1 MKITTYIMFLL
12 SFCISDNLLLAQ
24 NELRSSNYKNKSIIW
39 LEHTALIID
48 HSSKS
53 INELYQ
59 EIDRKGYRT
68 EMGYISEK
76 EVDQLK
82 YSDPEEY
89 DYYKNS
95 GDNYAE
101 KLNYHMLS
109 VVGPYIS
116 FKHDYY
122 YEGGA
127 HPAYGIE
134 FNTYNIETESEVSL
148 LDIFKEDDILNALL
162 NDKFI
167 QQFLSKKDPKN
178 LDELFNNLF
187 ISDYSIGKHILNQ
200 FSFHHIKE
208 DKIAI
213 RIGITHSNEMARG
226 TFAQVGIY
234 LPIPKDLKNLLINSK
249 NEKTLMKNMAV
260 N

>member
-1 MKITTYIMFLL
+1 MKITTYIFILL
-12 SFCISDNLLLAQ
+12 SLSIGTNHLFAQ
-24 NELRSSNYKNKSIIW
+24 NEINSSNYKNKSIIW
-39 LEHTALIID
+39 LEHTALIVD
-48 HSSKS
+48 HTTKS
-53 INELYQ
+53 IKELYK
-59 EIDRKGYRT
+59 EIDREGYRT
-68 EMGYISEK
+68 EMGYISDEK
-76 EVDQLK
+76 VKQLK
-82 YSDPEEY
+82 YSDPDRY
-89 DYYKNS
+89 DYYKTS

-134 FNTYNIETESEVSL
+134 FNTYNMETESEISL
-148 LDIFKEDDILNALL
+148 LDIFEEIDILNALI
-162 NDKFI
+162 NDEFI
-167 QQFLSKKDPKN
+167 QQFLSKKDPKS
-178 LDELFNNLF
+178 LDELFNNLMR
-187 ISDYSIGKHILNQ
+187 SDYSFGKHILNQ
-200 FSFHHIKE
+200 FAFHHIKE

-226 TFAQVGIY
+226 TSAEVGIY
-234 LPIPKDLKNLLINSK
+234 LPIPKDLKNLLIHSK
-249 NEKTLMKNMAV
+249 NEKTLMKNMVV

>member
-1 MKITTYIMFLL
+1 MKITTYILL
-12 SFCISDNLLLAQ
+12 FFCISPNHLLAQ
-24 NELRSSNYKNKSIIW
+24 NEINSSNYKNKSIVW
-39 LEHTALIID
+39 LDHSALIID
-48 HSSKS
+48 HTSKN
-53 INELYQ
+53 IKELYQ
-59 EIDRKGYRT
+59 EIDREGYRT
-68 EMGYISEK
+68 EMGYISKEK
-76 EVDQLK
+76 VQQLK
-82 YSDPEEY
+82 YSDSERY

-95 GDNYAE
+95 GDHYAE

-116 FKHDYY
+116 YKHDYY

-134 FNTYNIETESEVSL
+134 FKNYNMETESEISL
-148 LDIFKEDDILNALL
+148 LDIFKEIDILNALL

-167 QQFLSKKDPKN
+167 QQFLSKKDPKS
-178 LDELFNNLF
+178 LDELFNNLL
-187 ISDYSIGKHILNQ
+187 ISDYSFGKHILNQ
-200 FSFHHIKE
+200 FAFHHIKE

-234 LPIPKDLKNLLINSK
+234 LPIPKDLKDILIHSK
-249 NEKTLMKNMAV
+249 NEKTLMKNMVV